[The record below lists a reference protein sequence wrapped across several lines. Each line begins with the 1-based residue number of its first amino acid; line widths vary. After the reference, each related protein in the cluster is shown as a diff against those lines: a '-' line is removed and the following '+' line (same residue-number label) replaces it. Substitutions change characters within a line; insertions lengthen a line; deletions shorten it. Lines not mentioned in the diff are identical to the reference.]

1 MKLNVCNSESKTGLC
16 LIVTTGFCML
26 LLASSCQ
33 ITPNR
38 CYSYSKLVTNDVD
51 VEGKGKCAIPSF
63 LPGCMGYCSSSSI
76 PVQVGDFSG
85 EASSKIVY
93 VPKCKCCQP
102 TGNGTTTNLL
112 MPYNCTKDG
121 IRIDTYVMKVAV
133 ELQEC
138 GCKYCTPP
146 LRKLQ

>member
-38 CYSYSKLVTNDVD
+38 CYSYLKLVTKDVD
-51 VEGKGKCAIPSF
+51 VEGKGKCAIPF
-63 LPGCMGYCSSSSI
+63 FITGCRGYCSSSSI
-76 PVQVGDFSG
+76 PVQSSDVNG

-93 VPKCKCCQP
+93 TPECKCCQP
-102 TGNGTTTNLL
+102 IGNGTTTGLW

-121 IRIDTYVMKVAV
+121 IQIDIYVMKVAV

-138 GCKYCTPP
+138 GCKYCAPH
-146 LRKLQ
+146 LRKPQ